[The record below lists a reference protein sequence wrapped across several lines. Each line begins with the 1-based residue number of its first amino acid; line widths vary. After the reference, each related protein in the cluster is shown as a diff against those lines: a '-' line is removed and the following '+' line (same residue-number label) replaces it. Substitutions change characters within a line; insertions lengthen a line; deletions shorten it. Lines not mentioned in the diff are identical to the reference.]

1 MSTPSRAPLRA
12 IVGRRAPRCPLAVPV
27 RITVLHPGNAYSIP
41 GRSLDLGEGGIAV
54 VPAGELRTGD
64 PVGVEFLLP
73 DLGLGLQAKA
83 VVRHYGALR
92 CGFEFQQLTRHQ
104 QALIREWTR
113 LMQGGQPRS
122 EAAPE
127 MPLDVPAAKPARKS
141 NLLKRLRK
149 FQHLLWWAAAVLV
162 LGSLLAWL
170 NWEREWQKLED
181 GLPRTGAVTS
191 QVVPP
196 LATGVFPASF

>member
-1 MSTPSRAPLRA
+1 MSSPSRAPLRA

-41 GRSLDLGEGGIAV
+41 GRSLDLAEGGIAV
-54 VPAGELRTGD
+54 VPAGELHTGD

-83 VVRHYGALR
+83 VVRHYGPLR

-113 LMQGGQPRS
+113 LMQGGQPRDGAS
-122 EAAPE
+122 DATFELPGRK
-127 MPLDVPAAKPARKS
+127 AKRKF
-141 NLLKRLRK
+141 NLLDRLRRY
-149 FQHLLWWAAAVLV
+149 QRVVWVGVAVAVL
-162 LGSLLAWL
+162 SCLLAWIY
-170 NWEREWQKLED
+170 WEREWQKLED
-181 GLPRTGAVTS
+181 GLPKSSATNGAVVLVLKS
-191 QVVPP
+191 
-196 LATGVFPASF
+196 

>member
-12 IVGRRAPRCPLAVPV
+12 VVGRRAPRCPLAVPV

-41 GRSLDLGEGGIAV
+41 GRSLDLCEGGIAV

-113 LMQGGQPRS
+113 LMQGGQPRPDATPETTP
-122 EAAPE
+122 EASP
-127 MPLDVPAAKPARKS
+127 PKLLRKLY
-141 NLLKRLRK
+141 LLKRLRK
-149 FQHLLWWAAAVLV
+149 FQHVLWWAAAVLV
-162 LGSLLAWL
+162 LSSLLVWMY
-170 NWEREWQKLED
+170 WEHEWQKLED
-181 GLPRTGAVTS
+181 GLPRSGATTS
-191 QVVPP
+191 QVI
-196 LATGVFPASF
+196 LTSG